1 MSSPSKRRVPLL
13 LGSGKSVALSRG
25 GDKKVVLNLTSM
37 IDMFT
42 ILLVFL
48 LKSYSADGQI
58 VTLSD
63 QLILPKARVE
73 LRVQLKLEIQVN
85 NSVIVVDGD
94 PLLSVTPELLN
105 SGNSI
110 PELVTRLQDH
120 MEYSRLTRG
129 TLTEE
134 DMKIN
139 IQGDIGIPAILLQR
153 VMASCSEAGYV
164 GQNLAV
170 IKAEI
175 VEGGEV

>member
-1 MSSPSKRRVPLL
+1 MSSPSKRKVPLL
-13 LGSGKSVALSRG
+13 LGYGKSVASTRG
-25 GDKKVVLNLTSM
+25 GDEKVTLNLTSM

-58 VTLSD
+58 VTISD
-63 QLILPKARVE
+63 QLMLPKARVE
-73 LRVQLKLEIQVN
+73 TKVELKLEIQIN

-94 PLLSVTPELLN
+94 PLVTVTPELLE

-110 PELVTRLQDH
+110 PELVNRLRDH
-120 MEYSRLTRG
+120 MEYSRLSRG

-134 DMKIN
+134 DMVIN

-153 VMASCSEAGYV
+153 VMASCSEAGYI

-170 IKAEI
+170 IKFI
-175 VEGGEV
+175 PEGGDN